1 MFKSLTNLLGGKR
14 KRLVEWLR
22 TKYEPSIRYYNES
35 DRFDPLSHLLID
47 LGETYLNIHYNE
59 IVRKDFGIS
68 EHEFNLISREVY
80 DGLVRQV
87 LHLPMKKDL

>member
-47 LGETYLNIHYNE
+47 LGET
-59 IVRKDFGIS
+59 D
-68 EHEFNLISREVY
+68 
-80 DGLVRQV
+80 
-87 LHLPMKKDL
+87 